1 MGSFVT
7 GLFQKI
13 QEQTK
18 ALVFVF
24 FLVDEHTGFKYF
36 NVIYGWGLFKVFLF
50 LFQLYVEAKEVGR
63 THAPLPRP
71 VIGSGVNATIGWKAN
86 KPKDSVVHDLIDGSG
101 SVGVRH
107 VSPFVVIGADFD
119 RSVYNRLG
127 RVYITNG

>member
-1 MGSFVT
+1 MGKKGRFWKNNKT
-7 GLFQKI
+7 LLLFAAIMQFGNGVLKV
-13 QEQTK
+13 ERFNT
-18 ALVFVF
+18 
-24 FLVDEHTGFKYF
+24 KYF

-71 VIGSGVNATIGWKAN
+71 VIGSGVNATIGWKAD

-127 RVYITNG
+127 HV